1 MSIDP
6 HAKQEETP
14 ELESIQIKLS
24 NFHLDRIYA
33 ALGTSR
39 QTLENLQLELSRV
52 ADIDYKDHIRPIV
65 GTVFILEAVE
75 ELLDELYGA
84 AIPADLALKVTRQ
97 AATSEKKALSKK
109 K

>member
-1 MSIDP
+1 METGSLVT
-6 HAKQEETP
+6 QEEAL
-14 ELESIQIKLS
+14 ELESLQIKLS

-52 ADIDYKDHIRPIV
+52 ADIDYKDHVRPII
-65 GTVFILEAVE
+65 GTVFMLEAIE
-75 ELLDELYGA
+75 ELLDELYGT
-84 AIPADLALKVTRQ
+84 AIPADLARKVMQ
-97 AATSEKKALSKK
+97 QTSTHNKKAPSKK